1 MAHDDDEEVNILTQ
15 TLTQK
20 KIALAQSPLAPVILE
35 LMKDC
40 AQKVPLVGKDE
51 WETIKNAIIMDTTS
65 TLLSEMVDYLEK
77 IRQGGLIDRIAKQ

>member
-1 MAHDDDEEVNILTQ
+1 MEDDEEINPLTQ
-15 TLTQK
+15 TLVQK

-65 TLLSEMVDYLEK
+65 TLFREMVDYLEK
-77 IRQGGLIDRIAKQ
+77 IRQGVLIDRAAGK